1 MKNVYLLALGAFLV
15 GTAELIVSGI
25 LNALAASLS
34 ITEAQAGQLVTAYS
48 LGFAVGTP
56 ILAALTS
63 RFNRTALSLASLL
76 AFAVISFFTALIG
89 EYVFLLAARV
99 VMGAGAGLFCV
110 IALGSVS
117 KLVGANKLGLA
128 MGSIALAFSLSM
140 VAGVPL
146 GVAMAKAW
154 GWPSIFYALAIGSLL
169 VGALMKRSLPSIAAE
184 TPEPFFRQFAVLG
197 QGAVIGPLLLSLLLA
212 AGNSVVLTYMQPIV
226 ERALDLSPEALSIV
240 LLALGV
246 IGIAGS
252 QLGGLGVDRFG
263 SERVLLLSL
272 AASSAAL
279 AVLPLVAEAS
289 AAAGLTLIG
298 VWGFSMFCAAPA
310 INAYLARSSPRSAH
324 VVLGLNISFTHLGL
338 ALGAAAGG
346 WLIKA
351 SDSGLYHPWLAAAFM
366 FFALVTGALS
376 IRRQP
381 GPNDA
386 TKKGPLPRT
395 L

>member
-25 LNALAASLS
+25 LNELAASLNV
-34 ITEAQAGQLVTAYS
+34 TEAQAGQLVTAFS

-63 RFNRTALSLASLL
+63 RFNRTPLSLLSLL
-76 AFAVISFFTALIG
+76 AFAVISLVTALIG
-89 EYVFLLAARV
+89 DYVFLLAARV

-154 GWPSIFYALAIGSLL
+154 SWPTIFYALAIGSVLVVALL
-169 VGALMKRSLPSIAAE
+169 KRSLPPIAPEA
-184 TPEPFFRQFAVLG
+184 PEPFFRQFAALG
-197 QGAVIGPLLLSLLLA
+197 HRAVIGPLLLSLLLA
-212 AGNSVVLTYMQPIV
+212 AGNSVMLTYMQPIV
-226 ERALDLSPEALSIV
+226 ERALDLSPDALSAV
-240 LLALGV
+240 LLSLGV

-263 SERVLLLSL
+263 SERVLFLSL
-272 AASSAAL
+272 ASSSAAL
-279 AVLPLVAEAS
+279 AVLPFVADAS
-289 AAAGLTLIG
+289 AAAGLVLIG
-298 VWGFSMFCAAPA
+298 VWGFAMFCAAPA
-310 INAYLARSSPRSAH
+310 INAYIAQSSPRSAH

-351 SDSGLYHPWLAAAFM
+351 DDSALYHPWLAGAFL
-366 FFALVTGALS
+366 FSALVAGALS

-381 GPNDA
+381 DPDAA

>member
-25 LNALAASLS
+25 LNELAASLGVA
-34 ITEAQAGQLVTAYS
+34 EAQAGQLVTAYS

-56 ILAALTS
+56 VLAALTS
-63 RFNRTALSLASLL
+63 RFDRKPLSLASLL
-76 AFAVISFFTALIG
+76 AFALISLVTALIG
-89 EYVFLLAARV
+89 DYVFLLAARV

-154 GWPSIFYALAIGSLL
+154 SWPSIFFALAIGSVLVVTLL
-169 VGALMKRSLPSIAAE
+169 RRSLPQIAPEA
-184 TPEPFFRQFAVLG
+184 PEPFFRQFAVLG

-212 AGNSVVLTYMQPIV
+212 AGNSVMLTYMQPIV
-226 ERALDLSPEALSIV
+226 ERALDLSPDALSVV
-240 LLALGV
+240 LLSLGV

-252 QLGGLGVDRFG
+252 QLGGLAVDRFG
-263 SERVLLLSL
+263 SERVVLLSL
-272 AASSAAL
+272 AASAAAL
-279 AVLPLVAEAS
+279 AVLPLIADAS

-310 INAYLARSSPRSAH
+310 INAYIAQSSPRTAH

-351 SDSGLYHPWLAAAFM
+351 DDSGLYHPWLAAAFL
-366 FFALVTGALS
+366 FSALAVGALS

-381 GPNDA
+381 NGA

>member
-25 LNALAASLS
+25 LNELAASLGV
-34 ITEAQAGQLVTAYS
+34 TEAQAGQLVTAFS

-63 RFNRTALSLASLL
+63 RFNRTSLSLLSLL
-76 AFAVISFFTALIG
+76 AFAVISLVTALIG
-89 EYVFLLAARV
+89 DYVFLLAARV

-154 GWPSIFYALAIGSLL
+154 SWPSIFYALAIGSVLVVALL
-169 VGALMKRSLPSIAAE
+169 RRSLPRIAPEA
-184 TPEPFFRQFAVLG
+184 PEPFFRQFAVLG
-197 QGAVIGPLLLSLLLA
+197 QGATLGPLLLSLLLA

-240 LLALGV
+240 LLSLGV

-252 QLGGLGVDRFG
+252 QLGGLGIDRFG
-263 SERVLLLSL
+263 SKRVLLLSL

-279 AVLPLVAEAS
+279 AVFPLIADAS
-289 AAAGLTLIG
+289 AAVGLALIG

-310 INAYLARSSPRSAH
+310 INAYIAQSSPRSAH

-346 WLIKA
+346 WLIRA
-351 SDSGLYHPWLAAAFM
+351 DDSGRYHPWLAAAFL
-366 FFALVTGALS
+366 FSALAAYALS

-381 GPNDA
+381 NPNGA
-386 TKKGPLPRT
+386 AKKGPLPRT